1 MSVLARYAP
10 THFSQ
15 VNQYLNGVY
24 YVGSQHAECSPWY
37 ILDGKLNRLT
47 KAFSTR
53 CAALGNAIVT
63 TGSASSLG
71 IPDHSVDYIFTDPP
85 FGENIYYADLN
96 FLVESWHR
104 VWTNTKAEAII
115 DQAKHKGLLEY
126 QALMQLC
133 FAEYHRTLKPGRWM
147 TVVFHNSRNSVWNA
161 IQEAMLVAG
170 FVVADVRTLDKQQ
183 VSYRQATSTAVKQDL
198 VISAYKPTTVLE
210 EHFQLQAGTV
220 EGVWEFVRTHLHQL
234 PVFVQAKNG
243 QAEVVAERQNYMLF
257 DRMVAFHVRRSFSV
271 PLSASEFQAGLVQ
284 RFLERDGMFFLPE
297 QVSEYERKRM
307 TVREV
312 QQLQIFVS
320 DEASAILW
328 LRQQLANKPQTSAN
342 LTPQFMQ
349 ELRSW
354 QKHEVG
360 VEMVEL
366 LEQNFLR
373 YFGNG
378 PIPVQI
384 VSWLK
389 KSTDMRDLLAKEGR
403 ELEDGS
409 VETDN
414 QQLKARARDR
424 WYVPDPNKAT
434 DLEKL
439 RLRSLLREFATY
451 QASKGKLKQFR
462 TEAVRAGF
470 AQAWRDRDYTTIAQ
484 MAERLPENVL
494 QEDPNLLMYYD
505 NASLRA

>member
-1 MSVLARYAP
+1 
-10 THFSQ
+10 
-15 VNQYLNGVY
+15 
-24 YVGSQHAECSPWY
+24 
-37 ILDGKLNRLT
+37 
-47 KAFSTR
+47 
-53 CAALGNAIVT
+53 
-63 TGSASSLG
+63 
-71 IPDHSVDYIFTDPP
+71 
-85 FGENIYYADLN
+85 
-96 FLVESWHR
+96 
-104 VWTNTKAEAII
+104 
-115 DQAKHKGLLEY
+115 
-126 QALMQLC
+126 
-133 FAEYHRTLKPGRWM
+133 
-147 TVVFHNSRNSVWNA
+147 
-161 IQEAMLVAG
+161 
-170 FVVADVRTLDKQQ
+170 
-183 VSYRQATSTAVKQDL
+183 
-198 VISAYKPTTVLE
+198 
-210 EHFQLQAGTV
+210 
-220 EGVWEFVRTHLHQL
+220 
-234 PVFVQAKNG
+234 
-243 QAEVVAERQNYMLF
+243 
-257 DRMVAFHVRRSFSV
+257 
-271 PLSASEFQAGLVQ
+271 
-284 RFLERDGMFFLPE
+284 MFFLPE

-328 LRQQLANKPQTSAN
+328 LRQQLANKPQTSAA

-373 YFGNG
+373 YFSNG
-378 PIPVQI
+378 PIPGQI

-414 QQLKARARDR
+414 HQLKSRARDR
-424 WYVPDPNKAT
+424 WYVPDPNKAA

-439 RLRSLLREFATY
+439 RTKSLLREFATY
-451 QASKGKLKQFR
+451 QTSKGKLKQFR

-470 AQAWRDRDYTTIAQ
+470 AQAWRERDYATIVQ

-505 NASLRA
+505 NASLRVN